1 MIEEQLPAQAIWPAR
16 FQIQDLL
23 ERLPA
28 AAGVVEQL
36 ESDLVLLWVNPAAA
50 QAFGG
55 SAKDLTNKRFSAL
68 STVRASL
75 PKLLERYRAASR
87 SRQPVQF
94 EQQLEHF
101 AATLA
106 QSTTIV
112 PLEGP
117 RFFFISEDVTRRTS
131 LEQLLR
137 AGEAKYRAVFAG
149 AREAIALFNL
159 DTLRCV
165 EANDA
170 FVTIYGWTK
179 QELREVTL
187 RQLGNPG
194 DAEKAAKECLAQGS
208 LRLSAPLNQRA
219 DRTAFPAECDVHL
232 LQLGE
237 RRVLCLISHDLTAQ
251 RRLQESLLLA
261 DRFAAVG
268 TLAAGVSH
276 EINNPLSYLLANLT
290 FVAERLPELRGGAGV
305 EQSISELQPALR
317 EAIIGAQRV
326 REIVRDLSTFSRPE
340 LPDGVPLELN
350 PLLESVLRLVQA
362 EVKLRATLVREIA
375 PLPLPL
381 VIGHEPR
388 FAQVMLN
395 LLNNALEAFE
405 AIPGRG
411 PAQNL
416 LRVAA
421 YTANDE
427 VRIEIEDNGPGLTAE
442 QQRRAFDPF
451 FTTRT
456 VGHGSGLGLSV
467 CHGIVTAMG
476 GRIELKSVVSRGT
489 TVRVLLPIAP
499 SGRPVGKVRPASDP
513 GRIAMP
519 TLPRMLVIDDEPMLT
534 DAIRRMLLGE
544 AEVTPLTT
552 VDEAIALLAAGEKY
566 DAILCDLHLAG
577 KSGMDF
583 HDELS
588 RSMPAVAARLGF
600 ITGGAIDE
608 ASQTFVR
615 KHSDRVLE
623 KPFSRNGLRAL
634 VKSLVAAP

>member
-1 MIEEQLPAQAIWPAR
+1 
-16 FQIQDLL
+16 
-23 ERLPA
+23 
-28 AAGVVEQL
+28 
-36 ESDLVLLWVNPAAA
+36 
-50 QAFGG
+50 
-55 SAKDLTNKRFSAL
+55 
-68 STVRASL
+68 
-75 PKLLERYRAASR
+75 
-87 SRQPVQF
+87 
-94 EQQLEHF
+94 
-101 AATLA
+101 
-106 QSTTIV
+106 
-112 PLEGP
+112 
-117 RFFFISEDVTRRTS
+117 
-131 LEQLLR
+131 
-137 AGEAKYRAVFAG
+137 VFAG

-159 DTLRCV
+159 ETLRCV

-194 DAEKAAKECLAQGS
+194 DAEKAARECLAQGS
-208 LRLSAPLNQRA
+208 LRLSAPLNLRA
-219 DRTAFPAECDVHL
+219 DRSAFPAECDVHL
-232 LQLGE
+232 LLLGE

-276 EINNPLSYLLANLT
+276 EINNPLAYVLANLT

-317 EAIIGAQRV
+317 EAINGAQRV

-340 LPDGVPLELN
+340 LPDGMPLELN

-381 VIGHEPR
+381 VIGHEQR

-395 LLNNALEAFE
+395 LLNNALEALE
-405 AIPGRG
+405 ALPGRG

-421 YTANDE
+421 HTANDE
-427 VRIEIEDNGPGLTAE
+427 VIIEIEDNGPGLTDE

-451 FTTRT
+451 FTTRS
-456 VGHGSGLGLSV
+456 VGHGTGLGLSV

-476 GRIELKSVVSRGT
+476 GRIELKSAVSRGT

-499 SGRPVGKVRPASDP
+499 SGRPVEKVRPTSDP
-513 GRIAMP
+513 GRISML
-519 TLPRMLVIDDEPMLT
+519 TLPRMMVIDDEPMLT

-544 AEVTPLTT
+544 AVVTPLTT
-552 VDEAIALLAAGEKY
+552 VDQAIALLAAGEKY
-566 DAILCDLHLAG
+566 DAILCDLHLTG

-583 HDELS
+583 HHELT

-608 ASQTFVR
+608 ASQAFVR

-634 VKSLVAAP
+634 VKSLVVAP